1 MIKERTKYEVEDLI
15 DKTQIKEYTHPKLL
29 DIGCGG
35 GDHLKWLAQEDYS
48 YLELTGID
56 KSQDMLNETKHRI
69 GKNNSQVRLIK
80 KDVHDDDIF
89 MRSSFS
95 HITCYYFTLYY
106 VNSKVFMEN
115 IRYWLKPN
123 GWFVVHVVDL
133 EKFDPVLDAASPFR
147 GINPQK
153 YVKNRITES
162 TVHFKSSFTNQTLV
176 FETKMP
182 YMKKHFNSKIVL
194 KYVHKH
200 TNYKRLILIHS

>member
-1 MIKERTKYEVEDLI
+1 MIVRHLEILIEKTLKRLYKKLLAKDTYDNFYAPIYTTLISDMIKERTKYEVEDLI

-35 GDHLKWLAQEDYS
+35 EDHLKWLAQEDYS

-133 EKFDPVLDAASPFR
+133 EKFDPVLDLC
-147 GINPQK
+147 
-153 YVKNRITES
+153 
-162 TVHFKSSFTNQTLV
+162 KSL
-176 FETKMP
+176 
-182 YMKKHFNSKIVL
+182 
-194 KYVHKH
+194 
-200 TNYKRLILIHS
+200 